1 MHSPTPDCPPPTAL
15 QAETA
20 IFEFVKPPDKKL
32 KRQSLHIQNCNP
44 QFYTSLKSFIWEEQ
58 MEPPE
63 EEQFDSLSSS
73 RVSECVEEFVGD
85 VPFAGLFKGSSLNL
99 ANANEPQQDLSKS
112 QAIEE
117 PPSGLR
123 SPSLVKS
130 VKPMPAKRSVVI
142 KSPPPPTPTNAA
154 ESKTIECQLTP
165 NKMKSC
171 KDDSN
176 EFDFDASKVWEEINT
191 IFESIGNEVSAVNDT
206 PTKLEAINDESNYL
220 TNTLRKKTLTIRK
233 PADLLL
239 IERESLNPNWCHSAN
254 TLIYGYVLYDVFVSI

>member
-1 MHSPTPDCPPPTAL
+1 
-15 QAETA
+15 
-20 IFEFVKPPDKKL
+20 
-32 KRQSLHIQNCNP
+32 
-44 QFYTSLKSFIWEEQ
+44 

-99 ANANEPQQDLSKS
+99 ANANEPQQDLSKC

-142 KSPPPPTPTNAA
+142 KSPPPPPTPPNAA
-154 ESKTIECQLTP
+154 ESKTIECELSP

-171 KDDSN
+171 NDDSN

-206 PTKLEAINDESNYL
+206 PTKLEDINDESNYL

-254 TLIYGYVLYDVFVSI
+254 TLIYGYVLYDVFVSIYY